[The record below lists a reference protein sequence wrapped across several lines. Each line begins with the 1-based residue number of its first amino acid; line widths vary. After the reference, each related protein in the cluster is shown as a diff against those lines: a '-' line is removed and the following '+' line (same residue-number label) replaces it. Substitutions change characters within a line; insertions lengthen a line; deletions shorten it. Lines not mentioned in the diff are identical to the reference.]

1 MEVENKKDSLSK
13 PIDFESYIRKNE
25 KISNKQ
31 IIGISRNHFW
41 IYLVFLIIS
50 LVLIVPYFIDSQLII
65 SSVLMSIGAG
75 GVSAVLLGYFIELG
89 SNLENLLNMK
99 RSWTCAIYDI
109 YVSLWMIIGCHP
121 FQYMKSIVN
130 GKGVFAVELAKK
142 CIIQLNIALTKI
154 DNLIFFDCV
163 SVEAAQFL
171 GDLKNQIVSFIAR
184 LDNPVDDD
192 NLIDSLE
199 GCRGWLE
206 KHCSEEN
213 IKKLFVF

>member
-13 PIDFESYIRKNE
+13 LKRFKRRKNE

-89 SNLENLLNMK
+89 SNLDNLLNMK
-99 RSWTCAIYDI
+99 RSWNCAIYDI

-171 GDLKNQIVSFIAR
+171 GENQIVSFIAR